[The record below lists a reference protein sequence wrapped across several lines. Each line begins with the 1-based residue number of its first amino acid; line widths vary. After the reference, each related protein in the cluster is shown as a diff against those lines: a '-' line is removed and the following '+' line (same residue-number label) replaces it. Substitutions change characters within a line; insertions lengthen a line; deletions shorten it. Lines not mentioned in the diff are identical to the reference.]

1 MNGKFSHEYQCP
13 LFGSSSCNCEI
24 LWKFVTFEALQIFEL
39 YCNGRHTP
47 ESHRRHAGKFLAPL
61 QKEAVMNA
69 VQCDPNTTA
78 SKVIRNMSKAPDA
91 AVRIDHKHI
100 ESVERLVRN
109 KRDALLSKELGG
121 VDLSSRSEGDEVKIK
136 KIVNDNRFDD
146 AVKAHNMNSRLRHFD
161 PHQLL
166 FTSFQ
171 FDEIVHYGMTT
182 GHNIMNVARAINAG
196 SLMFCT
202 DGTFK
207 VCRQVICVLGIR
219 VGMLEGETATV
230 GFSINPTESSEA
242 IRATFNGFEAAF
254 HMLFQVLK
262 GCGHT
267 GCLFCSNLAD
277 IVAEDG
283 MQNYMVSA
291 EWRRKVWPK
300 KKFMSDD
307 GLGHKTFVREDHPE
321 DMRLKCYQHVGG
333 E

>member
-1 MNGKFSHEYQCP
+1 MEGKFSHEYRCP
-13 LFGSSSCNCEI
+13 MFGESTCGCEI
-24 LWKFVTFEALQIFEL
+24 LWKLVTFDALEVYEL

-47 ESHRRHAGKFLAPL
+47 ESHERHGGKFLAPL
-61 QKEAVMNA
+61 QKEAVVNA

-78 SKVIRNMSKAPDA
+78 AKVIRNMANAPNA
-91 AVRIDHKHI
+91 ARRIDHKHF
-100 ESVERLVRN
+100 ESVERLVRS
-109 KRDALLSKELGG
+109 KRDELLSKELGG
-121 VDLSSRSEGDEVKIK
+121 IAMGSRSESDESKIK
-136 KIVNDNRFDD
+136 KIVNENRFDD
-146 AVKAHNMNSRLRHFD
+146 AVKAHNMNSRGGHFNE
-161 PHQLL
+161 HHLL

-171 FDEIVHYGMTT
+171 FEDIVHYGMTT

-207 VCRQVICVLGIR
+207 VCRQDICVLGIR

-242 IRATFNGFEAAF
+242 IRATFKGFEAAF

-262 GCGHT
+262 CCGDSGCS
-267 GCLFCSNLAD
+267 FCSNLAE
-277 IVAEDG
+277 IMGEDG
-283 MQNYMVSA
+283 MQDYMASS

-307 GLGHKTFVREDHPE
+307 GLGHKTFVREDYPE

-333 E
+333 K